1 MSLGD
6 LGNPAGAT
14 RRGGFALA
22 VLLALAGL
30 VWAEAPDVAPNV
42 APNVAPESSGG
53 GRSAEAA
60 PAEGVEDADEG
71 DAAPAA
77 DPEEEA
83 PDPEPKNDGPADVFV
98 PSENLSED
106 ISVPFPVD
114 I

>member
-1 MSLGD
+1 MSFGD
-6 LGNPAGAT
+6 LGNPAVAA

-22 VLLALAGL
+22 VLLAFGGL

-42 APNVAPESSGG
+42 TPESGG
-53 GRSAEAA
+53 GERSAEAA

-71 DAAPAA
+71 DATPAA
-77 DPEEEA
+77 DPEEA
-83 PDPEPKNDGPADVFV
+83 PEPEPKNDGPADVFV

>member
-1 MSLGD
+1 MSFGD

-30 VWAEAPDVAPNV
+30 GWAEAPNV
-42 APNVAPESSGG
+42 APNVAPESGG
-53 GRSAEAA
+53 GERSAEAA

-83 PDPEPKNDGPADVFV
+83 PEPEPKNDGPADVFV

>member
-1 MSLGD
+1 MSFAD
-6 LGNPAGAT
+6 LGNPAVAV
-14 RRGGFALA
+14 RRGEFALA

-30 VWAEAPDVAPNV
+30 VWAEAPDVAP
-42 APNVAPESSGG
+42 ESGSGE
-53 GRSAEAA
+53 RSAEAA

-83 PDPEPKNDGPADVFV
+83 PEPEPKNDGPADVFV

>member
-1 MSLGD
+1 MSFGD
-6 LGNPAGAT
+6 LGNPAVAA

-22 VLLALAGL
+22 VLLAFGGL
-30 VWAEAPDVAPNV
+30 VWAEAPDVAP
-42 APNVAPESSGG
+42 ESGG
-53 GRSAEAA
+53 GERSAEAA
-60 PAEGVEDADEG
+60 PAAGVEDADEG
-71 DAAPAA
+71 DAEPAA

-83 PDPEPKNDGPADVFV
+83 PEPEPKNDGPADVFV

>member
-6 LGNPAGAT
+6 IGNPAVAA

-22 VLLALAGL
+22 VLLALGGL
-30 VWAEAPDVAPNV
+30 GWAEAPDVAP
-42 APNVAPESSGG
+42 ESGG
-53 GRSAEAA
+53 GDRSAEAV

-83 PDPEPKNDGPADVFV
+83 PEPEPKNDGPADVFV